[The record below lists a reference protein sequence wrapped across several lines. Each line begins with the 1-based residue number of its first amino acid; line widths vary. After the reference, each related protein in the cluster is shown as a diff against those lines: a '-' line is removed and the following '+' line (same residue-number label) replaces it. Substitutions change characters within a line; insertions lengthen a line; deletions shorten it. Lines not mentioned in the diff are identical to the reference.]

1 MIKLAHEAIP
11 RHSPDELR
19 HLERRPVSVLL
30 HDVRSAH
37 NVGSVFRTA
46 DAFRVAEVLLSGY
59 TPGPFDKKVHKT
71 ALGAES
77 TVPWRR
83 VDDVAAELIR
93 LKNLGVTLAAL
104 ELTDDSLDIRDFP
117 APSAPLLLL
126 AGNEVDGIPQSLLEH
141 CRIAL
146 EIPQYG
152 AKQSLNVSVAVAV
165 ALFELTRTFRS

>member
-1 MIKLAHEAIP
+1 MKKLAHHAIP
-11 RHSPDELR
+11 RPAADELR

-46 DAFRVAEVLLSGY
+46 DAFRIGEVLLSGY
-59 TPGPFDKKVHKT
+59 TPDPDDKKVHKT
-71 ALGAES
+71 ALGAEA

-83 VDDVAAELIR
+83 VADVHQELTR
-93 LKNLGVTLAAL
+93 CMETGVTVAAL
-104 ELTDDSLDIRDFP
+104 ELTDVSVDIRDLP
-117 APSAPLLLL
+117 VLTRPILLL
-126 AGNEVDGIPQSLLEH
+126 AGNEVDGIPQALLDL
-141 CRIAL
+141 CDLAI

>member
-1 MIKLAHEAIP
+1 MKKLPHHAIP
-11 RHSPDELR
+11 RPAPDALR

-46 DAFRVAEVLLSGY
+46 DAFRIGEVLLSGY
-59 TPGPFDKKVHKT
+59 TPDPDDKKVHKT
-71 ALGAES
+71 ALGAET

-83 VDDVAAELIR
+83 VSDAQRELTGCTAA
-93 LKNLGVTLAAL
+93 GVLVAAL
-104 ELTDDSLDIRDFP
+104 EITDESVDIRDL
-117 APSAPLLLL
+117 PLLSQPVLLL
-126 AGNEVDGIPQSLLEH
+126 AGNEVDGIPQTLLDL
-141 CRIAL
+141 CDRAV

-165 ALFELTRTFRS
+165 ALFELTRRFRS